1 MNLLLCKPKHCS
13 PSFSLSSYHRA
24 VAVSIRCSLLPEFD
38 EEVMEPQPS
47 QIDWLKVTAQEKE
60 DYYRESKNLLE

>member
-1 MNLLLCKPKHCS
+1 
-13 PSFSLSSYHRA
+13 